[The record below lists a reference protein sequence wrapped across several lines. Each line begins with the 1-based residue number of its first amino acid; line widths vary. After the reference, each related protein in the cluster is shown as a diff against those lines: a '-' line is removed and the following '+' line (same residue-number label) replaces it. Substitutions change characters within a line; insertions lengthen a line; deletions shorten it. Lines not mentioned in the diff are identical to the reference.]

1 MFAFSNLKTNRN
13 QSAKITINDCIF
25 RCNMKYLSKPYYKI
39 LMSFIESYLIKKC
52 VWIPYRLYK
61 FFFLPLFGEWLFS
74 SSLFKENN
82 MCPFFSIKFNF
93 NQEVSMLKDLEHV

>member
-39 LMSFIESYLIKKC
+39 LKSFIQVLFNKK
-52 VWIPYRLYK
+52 
-61 FFFLPLFGEWLFS
+61 
-74 SSLFKENN
+74 
-82 MCPFFSIKFNF
+82 MCLNSI
-93 NQEVSMLKDLEHV
+93 QIV